1 MVENVED
8 PENDAWFVVYVQQL
22 GKDGPVW
29 PCTDLKKNITD
40 LFEQTLNIFH
50 LNQQDGFVNNLSDLA
65 NISLQGINPRHIVDG
80 HREKTLSLLWQI
92 IFNFQVSPWSYR
104 TTHPAW
110 QHRRTLYS
118 GDCSLILW
126 LDNKFFPQLDNY

>member
-1 MVENVED
+1 MM
-8 PENDAWFVVYVQQL
+8 PWFVVYVQQL

-92 IFNFQVSPWSYR
+92 IFNFQVSRWSYR
-104 TTHPAW
+104 TTPSSMATSKNFVQW
-110 QHRRTLYS
+110 RLFSYFVVRQ
-118 GDCSLILW
+118 
-126 LDNKFFPQLDNY
+126 